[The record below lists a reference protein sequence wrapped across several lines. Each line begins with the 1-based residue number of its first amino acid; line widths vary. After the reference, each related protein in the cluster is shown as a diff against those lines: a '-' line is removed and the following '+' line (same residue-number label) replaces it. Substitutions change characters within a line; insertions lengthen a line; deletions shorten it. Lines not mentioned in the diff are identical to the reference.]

1 MSNLLME
8 GLSDQ
13 DFLRYSRQIMLPD
26 IGEKGQ
32 VTLRNSTVL
41 IVGCGGLGSSVGM
54 YLSASGIGTLIIA
67 DGDKVELSNLQRQ
80 VVYRDNNLNQNKAMA
95 MAQQLKGLNGITH
108 IEVISHKLTE
118 PELSRFINQVDVVLD
133 CSDNLP
139 TRHEINAACVKHK
152 VPLISGAAIGWQGQL
167 MLFSNHVTENNTSC
181 YHCLFPFA
189 ESHQTQNCQS
199 FGIVGPVVGMIG
211 NLQAL
216 ETIKYLTQPS
226 YMKWDSIHQFDGRTL
241 SWSSLTIPKDNQCS
255 VCSSE
260 HMNDVSRET
269 YSTGEACHE

>member
-95 MAQQLKGLNGITH
+95 MAQQLKGLNGTTH

-139 TRHEINAACVKHK
+139 TRHEINAACVKHN

-226 YMKWDSIHQFDGRTL
+226 YMKWDSIHQFDGRSL
-241 SWSSLTIPKDNQCS
+241 SWTSIKIPKDNQCS
-255 VCSSE
+255 ICSSTVS
-260 HMNDVSRET
+260 NDVSRET

>member
-54 YLSASGIGTLIIA
+54 HLSASGIGTLIIA

-95 MAQQLKGLNGITH
+95 MAQQLKGLNGTTH

-139 TRHEINAACVKHK
+139 TRHEINAACVKHN

-167 MLFSNHVTENNTSC
+167 MLFSNNVTENNSSC

-199 FGIVGPVVGMIG
+199 FGIIGPVVGMIG

-226 YMKWDSIHQFDGRTL
+226 YMKWDTIHQFDGRTL
-241 SWSSLTIPKDNQCS
+241 SWSSMNIPKDNQCS
-255 VCSSE
+255 ICSSE
-260 HMNDVSRET
+260 YINDVSRET
-269 YSTGEACHE
+269 QSKGDAIHE